1 MAELN
6 KKDVQNNKE
15 EVPFAHYEARFR
27 ELDPEEAAQ
36 RCGVKFENGA
46 FTVTLLGD
54 EYVITWP
61 EYTISADNPRA
72 FARKNIPTPP
82 EARRDKT
89 KSYFFGVLLPSFYK
103 WTFEISADRS
113 AKCAPRANSSERES
127 LTLGIQSIFI
137 GCASEKTILFCR
149 FLFFSLPLPR
159 IVGVGFQGRGMCRR

>member
-72 FARKNIPTPP
+72 FARRTALTPEMP
-82 EARRDKT
+82 RSRAM
-89 KSYFFGVLLPSFYK
+89 
-103 WTFEISADRS
+103 TF
-113 AKCAPRANSSERES
+113 
-127 LTLGIQSIFI
+127 
-137 GCASEKTILFCR
+137 
-149 FLFFSLPLPR
+149 
-159 IVGVGFQGRGMCRR
+159 

>member
-72 FARKNIPTPP
+72 FARKNIPAQT
-82 EARRDKT
+82 
-89 KSYFFGVLLPSFYK
+89 FLLRYLLEGKKAGP
-103 WTFEISADRS
+103 
-113 AKCAPRANSSERES
+113 
-127 LTLGIQSIFI
+127 
-137 GCASEKTILFCR
+137 
-149 FLFFSLPLPR
+149 
-159 IVGVGFQGRGMCRR
+159 

>member
-61 EYTISADNPRA
+61 EYTSPPTIPEPLRARISPRRRSC
-72 FARKNIPTPP
+72 FAIFSRV
-82 EARRDKT
+82 RR
-89 KSYFFGVLLPSFYK
+89 
-103 WTFEISADRS
+103 
-113 AKCAPRANSSERES
+113 
-127 LTLGIQSIFI
+127 
-137 GCASEKTILFCR
+137 
-149 FLFFSLPLPR
+149 
-159 IVGVGFQGRGMCRR
+159 QGRG